1 MEIVSLITSPSGTFF
16 YHLTTTLIFLGAFI
30 ITVSRD
36 AGESPQTRRRQSAGL
51 GLLVSLRLAL
61 FAAAALMAAGFLA
74 AGLSA
79 PLDRAVSLIS
89 LAVIGWL
96 WAFPER
102 TRVGDAAALLLGLL
116 ALAFA
121 AGAALLWLRPL
132 PGAPGA
138 DAAAWGFGI
147 FAAVLAGL
155 GSLLLAIRRP
165 AEWGNGLI
173 MLMMLLG
180 GEVAGLLAAPAA
192 TSAAAVRL
200 ATLAAAPLILALTA
214 RLRAAP
220 ALPPAAPPKPNEK
233 TTPRKKYNIEPGMME
248 SFLTLASAR
257 DLNSLGDA
265 VTRVVAYSMVADICF
280 LIAPVSRHGE
290 FIIHGGYNLIR
301 EQPIPGNSLDAQQLP
316 LIAASL
322 EKKVP
327 LRLPASS
334 TSVDLPQLAR
344 ALGFA
349 RPGHL
354 LVSPILDE
362 RKSLWGGIGLLSP
375 HSNRAW
381 SVNDQNYLSG
391 IAKRIGAILQ
401 SQQNIAQPLSQPDPA
416 GAPGETVDL
425 AEENRQLKDEMALM
439 REYLKKQAG
448 YSEQLQQSRATI
460 AALQAQIAAFE
471 PAAPPAASPPPDW
484 QALLDELQAENVRL
498 KIEHKTLAE
507 EHART
512 EAAGAALKEA
522 SLATAALLE
531 DLRLENASLAAD
543 LAALRGSI
551 QRPTNGSSP
560 EVDAEQAARELKTS
574 LKEIAR
580 LQKHVAD
587 ADIRILE
594 LENLARAATKASR
607 NWDALIN
614 LGEEMRQPMS
624 SIIGY
629 SDFLLSESVGLL
641 GALQRK
647 FLERVK
653 VSTERMSILVENL
666 IHIAAVESGKLKLTL
681 GSVNLSAALDSAIA
695 SVSDQIREK
704 NAILRVDLADSLPE
718 IEGDREALRLILT
731 HLLQNA
737 VNITPINGE
746 VSVSAHFA
754 TFEDL
759 RDYVRIQITD
769 SGPGIIP
776 ADLPRVFE
784 RHAAPRSEQIAGL
797 GMSSIGL
804 SVARNLVEAHGGRIW
819 VDSPAGAGATF
830 CLILPTH
837 QENPASLV
845 THWRS

>member
-1 MEIVSLITSPSGTFF
+1 
-16 YHLTTTLIFLGAFI
+16 
-30 ITVSRD
+30 
-36 AGESPQTRRRQSAGL
+36 
-51 GLLVSLRLAL
+51 
-61 FAAAALMAAGFLA
+61 
-74 AGLSA
+74 
-79 PLDRAVSLIS
+79 
-89 LAVIGWL
+89 
-96 WAFPER
+96 
-102 TRVGDAAALLLGLL
+102 
-116 ALAFA
+116 
-121 AGAALLWLRPL
+121 
-132 PGAPGA
+132 
-138 DAAAWGFGI
+138 
-147 FAAVLAGL
+147 
-155 GSLLLAIRRP
+155 
-165 AEWGNGLI
+165 
-173 MLMMLLG
+173 
-180 GEVAGLLAAPAA
+180 
-192 TSAAAVRL
+192 
-200 ATLAAAPLILALTA
+200 
-214 RLRAAP
+214 
-220 ALPPAAPPKPNEK
+220 
-233 TTPRKKYNIEPGMME
+233 
-248 SFLTLASAR
+248 
-257 DLNSLGDA
+257 
-265 VTRVVAYSMVADICF
+265 
-280 LIAPVSRHGE
+280 
-290 FIIHGGYNLIR
+290 
-301 EQPIPGNSLDAQQLP
+301 
-316 LIAASL
+316 
-322 EKKVP
+322 
-327 LRLPASS
+327 
-334 TSVDLPQLAR
+334 
-344 ALGFA
+344 
-349 RPGHL
+349 
-354 LVSPILDE
+354 
-362 RKSLWGGIGLLSP
+362 LLSP

-401 SQQNIAQPLSQPDPA
+401 SQQNSAQPLSQPDPA

-425 AEENRQLKDEMALM
+425 AQENRQLKDEMALM

-484 QALLDELQAENVRL
+484 QALLDELQAENIRL

-512 EAAGAALKEA
+512 EAAGAALQEA

-543 LAALRGSI
+543 LAGLRGSI

-560 EVDAEQAARELKTS
+560 ELDAEQAARELKTS

-704 NAILRVDLADSLPE
+704 NVILRVDLADSLPE

-830 CLILPTH
+830 CLILPTL
-837 QENPASLV
+837 QENPAGLV
-845 THWRS
+845 TNWRS